1 MSFIILEQEKTSLRN
16 LAEKILELKKSKL
29 SISYKPRLSNTFVK
43 SRIGS
48 IEKAKKDINF
58 IAETKLEYGLEKLIE
73 WYEKKLESSY
83 KNLKNLLLIIIK

>member
-1 MSFIILEQEKTSLRN
+1 MQSEISGEFYNIGTGKKTSLRN

-48 IEKAKKDINF
+48 IEKAKRI
-58 IAETKLEYGLEKLIE
+58 
-73 WYEKKLESSY
+73 
-83 KNLKNLLLIIIK
+83 